1 MPPWRHCVLFTAAS
15 EAVGHPVHTCLM
27 VGDNPDADVA
37 GARAAGMHA
46 VLLDRSR
53 ASSAEKRDLSTI
65 STLHELIQRILGKRT
80 VEWTA

>member
-1 MPPWRHCVLFTAAS
+1 
-15 EAVGHPVHTCLM
+15 M